1 MNVIEEEKVIKN
13 KTLIRESNLIPH
25 VPLSVWPIVY
35 HPKYNISFFG
45 IEKLHVF
52 DTKKWGKVI
61 NRLIE
66 KGMITIET
74 IVQPNEAKHSDLLL
88 VHTEDYLK
96 SINESSG
103 VIGKC
108 VDMPPLVLFPHCI
121 LDFFL
126 LKPMR
131 YQVGGTV
138 TAAFL
143 ALDQNWAINIGGG
156 YHHASSS
163 TGGGFCIY
171 ADITLALTFLFDSNR
186 IKSAL
191 IVDCDAHQGNG
202 HERDFKTDN
211 RVYILDV
218 FNHEIYP
225 HDFEAKDRMDRDV
238 RLKSG
243 TEDGEYLRKLSKEL
257 SATLGEFNADIII
270 YNAGTDI
277 LIGDPLGLMNVTP
290 QGVIERDEIVF
301 KMAFNSRTPIVM
313 LTSGGYTKSSSTVIA
328 DSILNLYNKGYLRRC
343 IL

>member
-1 MNVIEEEKVIKN
+1 MSGNEEDKVSN
-13 KTLIRESNLIPH
+13 KAIIRDSSL
-25 VPLSVWPIVY
+25 VPQVSLTDWPIVY
-35 HPKYNISFFG
+35 HPRYNISFFG

-66 KGMITIET
+66 KGMITMDT
-74 IVQPNEAKHSDLLL
+74 IVQPNEAKQSDLLL

-96 SINESSG
+96 SINESSH

-108 VDMPPLVLFPHCI
+108 VDMPPLSLFPHCI
-121 LDFFL
+121 LESAIL
-126 LKPMR
+126 RPMR

-138 TAAFL
+138 AAAFL
-143 ALDQNWAINIGGG
+143 ALDRNWGINIGGG
-156 YHHASSS
+156 YHHASSNS
-163 TGGGFCIY
+163 GGGFCIY

-238 RLKSG
+238 RLKCG
-243 TEDGEYLRKLSKEL
+243 TEDEEYLRKLSKEL
-257 SATLGEFNADIII
+257 TATLGEFNADIIF

-277 LIGDPLGLMNVTP
+277 LIGDPLGLMNITP
-290 QGVIERDEIVF
+290 QGVIERDEMVF
-301 KMAFNSRTPIVM
+301 RMAFNSRTPIVM
-313 LTSGGYTKSSSTVIA
+313 VTSGGYSKKSSTIIA
-328 DSILNLYNKGYLRRC
+328 DSILNLYNKGFLKRC
-343 IL
+343 TL